1 MCRITLHLHT
11 AGIVNVEVNVPLDD
25 MDGKRRTQ
33 RAVAKEAI
41 EVKSVAALYEDHGGD
56 SPWHKYALVS
66 GRQSFV
72 AFNEAEWKALKKD
85 DTIYLS
91 GEVHVCVWVCMC
103 ECACVCVCVCTCVC
117 LCIRVQHCV
126 CPLVLMEIDLIHGK
140 KGQNVSTLRVDPHEF
155 ISKDIDDLEGDVEGQ
170 KYAGIQVG
178 KEDFFEKKLTW
189 LEALTDYD
197 GTSVSLFSVSACLCL

>member
-41 EVKSVAALYEDHGGD
+41 EVKSVAALYEEHGGD

-103 ECACVCVCVCTCVC
+103 ECACVCVCVYVCVS
-117 LCIRVQHCV
+117 LYS
-126 CPLVLMEIDLIHGK
+126 CPTLRMPFSSAGDQPDPREKGK
-140 KGQNVSTLRVDPHEF
+140 KRVDPPRGPARIHQQGYRRSRRRRGGAEVCRYP
-155 ISKDIDDLEGDVEGQ
+155 SGEGRLLREKTDL
-170 KYAGIQVG
+170 VG
-178 KEDFFEKKLTW
+178 SFDRL
-189 LEALTDYD
+189 
-197 GTSVSLFSVSACLCL
+197 